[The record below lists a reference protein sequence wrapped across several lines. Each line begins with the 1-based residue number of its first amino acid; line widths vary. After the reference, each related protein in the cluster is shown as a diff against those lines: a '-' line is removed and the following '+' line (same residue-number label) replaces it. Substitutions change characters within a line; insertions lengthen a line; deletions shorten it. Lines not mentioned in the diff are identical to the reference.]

1 MRDKLKAWQSD
12 FTAWR
17 RDIHAHPELAFEET
31 RTSDIVAAKLES
43 FGLAVHR
50 GLGKTGVVGTLKS
63 GRGNRAIGLRADMD
77 ALPLQELSELPHKS
91 VHDGKMHAC
100 GHDGHTT
107 MLLAA
112 ARYLAEAK
120 SFDGT
125 VHFIFQPAEENEGG
139 GQAMVRDGLFEKFPV
154 EAIYGMHNL
163 PGIPV
168 GDFAMRV
175 GPIMAASDRFDAVI
189 HGKGAHAA
197 FPHTGIDPI
206 LIAAHVITAWQA
218 LVSRHTDP
226 LQSAVLSVTSI
237 HAGDTYNVIP
247 DSVSLRGT
255 VRSFDARVQDRM
267 EAQLQSVGQQIC
279 AAFGARLELDYRRG
293 YPATVNT
300 DAETQHAIRAATK
313 LVGKEHVN
321 ANAAPLMGSEDF
333 AFMLQARPGCYIFI
347 GNGAGDGAGSCMIHN
362 PHYDFNDTIIPLGAS
377 YWIQLVE
384 DLLPRRATAE

>member
-1 MRDKLKAWQSD
+1 MRDKLKAWNAD

-43 FGLAVHR
+43 FGLSVHR

-77 ALPLQELSELPHKS
+77 ALPLQELGQVPHKS

-112 ARYLAEAK
+112 ARYLAETK
-120 SFDGT
+120 SFVGT

-154 EAIYGMHNL
+154 EGVYGMHNL

-206 LIAAHVITAWQA
+206 LVASHVITAWQS
-218 LVSRHTDP
+218 LVSRYTDP
-226 LQSAVLSVTSI
+226 LQSSVLSVTSI

-255 VRSFDARVQDRM
+255 VRSFDAKVQDRM
-267 EAQLQSVGQQIC
+267 EAQLMSVGQQVC
-279 AAFGARLELDYRRG
+279 AAFGASLDIEYRRG

-300 DAETQHAIRAATK
+300 DAETQHAIRAATA

-321 ANAAPLMGSEDF
+321 TNVAPLMGSEDF

-362 PHYDFNDTIIPLGAS
+362 PHYDFNDSIIPLGAS
-377 YWIQLVE
+377 YWVQLVE
-384 DLLPRRATAE
+384 DLLPQRAAAE

>member
-1 MRDKLKAWQSD
+1 MRDKLKAWNAD

-43 FGLAVHR
+43 FGLSVHR

-77 ALPLQELSELPHKS
+77 ALPLQELGQVPHKS

-112 ARYLAEAK
+112 ARYLAETK

-154 EAIYGMHNL
+154 EGVYGMHNL

-206 LIAAHVITAWQA
+206 LVASHVITAWQS
-218 LVSRHTDP
+218 LVSRYTDP
-226 LQSAVLSVTSI
+226 LQSSVLSVTSI

-255 VRSFDARVQDRM
+255 VRSFDAKVQDRM
-267 EAQLQSVGQQIC
+267 EAQLMSVGQQVC
-279 AAFGARLELDYRRG
+279 AAFGASLELEYRRG

-300 DAETQHAIRAATK
+300 DAETQHAIRAATA

-321 ANAAPLMGSEDF
+321 TNVAPLMGSEDF

-362 PHYDFNDTIIPLGAS
+362 PHYDFNDSIIPLGAS
-377 YWIQLVE
+377 YWVQLVE
-384 DLLPRRATAE
+384 DLLPQRAAAE